1 MSKKEKLLKRIKQK
15 PKDFT
20 YTELETLL
28 VNLNFKEVSKGK
40 TSGSRVEFLH
50 EEKKIAVCIHQGVLG
65 KKMLTLPCLLT
76 DH

>member
-1 MSKKEKLLKRIKQK
+1 MSKKEKLLQRIKQK

-28 VNLNFKEVSKGK
+28 INLNFKEVSKGK

-50 EEKKIAVCIHQGVLG
+50 EEKR
-65 KKMLTLPCLLT
+65 
-76 DH
+76 